1 LEAQYSKNLK
11 EFRETELKQALEEHE
26 RNLLDTVQELET
38 KYERK
43 LKEQEDEHHAQVF
56 AYSHFLQRDL
66 PLTFKQLLS

>member
-1 LEAQYSKNLK
+1 LK

-43 LKEQEDEHHAQVF
+43 LKEQEDEHHAQVLHVQSF
-56 AYSHFLQRDL
+56 SAKRFTTDI
-66 PLTFKQLLS
+66 